1 MYFLSEGVTNNQ
13 PTKGFEK
20 VANKILK
27 QQAKLGKLQSLSV
40 NTKSLSESVLKRLVK
55 NGAIAIVPVTAA
67 AIYANKKAKQN
78 AEKWFKK
85 QEKFHKDDLDLI
97 KDRQNID
104 KTFDSM
110 HDSFNNGHQGRMS
123 KADEEMLKS
132 YYNISKDLGDQFKKD
147 LEKERKEAARRQKEV
162 EEERKA
168 REREYQKEISDMEK
182 DHADKMEQ
190 GKKDWKKRRIISTI
204 GSAAAT
210 NLPFFINAIRKGLK
224 QEVLITAKYK
234 YGTKVFKVYD
244 ASKYEIQSGIDK
256 VILKSITELVARMK
270 KNVQFPIKED
280 VTLEEFR
287 QITLTE
293 SELES
298 VMD

>member
-1 MYFLSEGVTNNQ
+1 MKEQ
-13 PTKGFEK
+13 GFEK
-20 VANKILK
+20 VASKILN

-55 NGAIAIVPVTAA
+55 NGAVAIVPVTAA

-78 AEKWFKK
+78 AEKWFKE
-85 QEKFHKDDLDLI
+85 QEKFHKDNLEMSKGRHGLN
-97 KDRQNID
+97 KA
-104 KTFDSM
+104 FDSV
-110 HDSFNNGHQGRMS
+110 HDSFNNKHQGRMS

-147 LEKERKEAARRQKEV
+147 LEKERKEAARRQKEI

-168 REREYQKEISDMEK
+168 REREYQKEISDINK

-190 GKKDWKKRRIISTI
+190 GKKNWKKRRIIGTI
-204 GSAAAT
+204 SSAAAT
-210 NLPFFINAIRKGLK
+210 NLPFFINFIRKGLK
-224 QEVLITAKYK
+224 QEILITAKYK

-244 ASKYEIQSGIDK
+244 ASKAEIQSGIDK
-256 VILKSITELVARMK
+256 IILKSVSEVVSRMK

-280 VTLEEFR
+280 VTLEEFKL
-287 QITLTE
+287 ITLTE

>member
-1 MYFLSEGVTNNQ
+1 M
-13 PTKGFEK
+13 K
-20 VANKILK
+20 
-27 QQAKLGKLQSLSV
+27 
-40 NTKSLSESVLKRLVK
+40 
-55 NGAIAIVPVTAA
+55 
-67 AIYANKKAKQN
+67 
-78 AEKWFKK
+78 
-85 QEKFHKDDLDLI
+85 
-97 KDRQNID
+97 
-104 KTFDSM
+104 
-110 HDSFNNGHQGRMS
+110 
-123 KADEEMLKS
+123 
-132 YYNISKDLGDQFKKD
+132 
-147 LEKERKEAARRQKEV
+147 
-162 EEERKA
+162 
-168 REREYQKEISDMEK
+168 K

-190 GKKDWKKRRIISTI
+190 GKKKKKKRRIISTI

-256 VILKSITELVARMK
+256 VILKSITELVSRMK

-280 VTLEEFR
+280 VTLEEFK

-298 VMD
+298 VMDWM

>member
-1 MYFLSEGVTNNQ
+1 MKET
-13 PTKGFEK
+13 GFEK
-20 VANKILK
+20 AASKILK
-27 QQAKLGKLQSLSV
+27 QQAKLGQLQSLSV

-55 NGAIAIVPVTAA
+55 NGAVAIVPVTAA

-78 AEKWFKK
+78 AEKWFKN
-85 QEKFHKDDLDLI
+85 QEKFHKDDLEWRKGRHDLN
-97 KDRQNID
+97 KA
-104 KTFDSM
+104 FDSM
-110 HDSFNNGHQGRMS
+110 HDSVINRHQGRMS
-123 KADEEMLKS
+123 QADEEMLKS
-132 YYNISKDLGDQFKKD
+132 YNNISKDLGDKFKKTI
-147 LEKERKEAARRQKEV
+147 EKEQKEAARRQKEE

-168 REREYQKEISDMEK
+168 QEREYRKEISDMKK
-182 DHADKMEQ
+182 DHADNMKK
-190 GKKDWKKRRIISTI
+190 GKKKWKQKRIVNTVA
-204 GSAAAT
+204 SAAAV

-234 YGTKVFKVYD
+234 YGIKVFKVYD

-256 VILKSITELVARMK
+256 VILKSITELVSRMK
-270 KNVQFPIKED
+270 KNAQFPIKED
-280 VTLEEFR
+280 VNLEEFK

>member
-1 MYFLSEGVTNNQ
+1 MKD
-13 PTKGFEK
+13 KGFEK
-20 VANKILK
+20 VASKILN

-67 AIYANKKAKQN
+67 TIYANKKAKQN

-85 QEKFHKDDLDLI
+85 QEEFHKDDLKMR
-97 KDRQNID
+97 KDSHGLG
-104 KTFDSM
+104 KAFDSV
-110 HDSFNNGHQGRMS
+110 HDSFNNKHQGKMS
-123 KADEEMLKS
+123 QADAEMLKS
-132 YYNISKDLGDQFKKD
+132 YYNISKDLGDQFKKTI
-147 LEKERKEAARRQKEV
+147 EKEQKESARRQKER

-168 REREYQKEISDMEK
+168 REREYQKEISDLNK
-182 DHADKMEQ
+182 DYADKMEQ
-190 GKKDWKKRRIISTI
+190 GMKDWKKRRIVGTVA
-204 GSAAAT
+204 SAAAV
-210 NLPFFINAIRKGLK
+210 NLPFFINFIRKGLK

-256 VILKSITELVARMK
+256 VILKSITELVSRMK
-270 KNVQFPIKED
+270 KNNVQFPIKED
-280 VTLEEFR
+280 VNLEEFK

-298 VMD
+298 VIDYF

>member
-1 MYFLSEGVTNNQ
+1 MYFLSEEVTNNQ

-40 NTKSLSESVLKRLVK
+40 NTKSLPESVLKRLVK
-55 NGAIAIVPVTAA
+55 NGAVAIVPVTAA

-85 QEKFHKDDLDLI
+85 QEKFHKDDLNMM
-97 KDRQNID
+97 KERQDID
-104 KTFDSM
+104 KAFDSM
-110 HDSFNNGHQGRMS
+110 HDSFDSRHQGRMS
-123 KADEEMLKS
+123 QADAEMLKS
-132 YYNISKDLGDQFKKD
+132 YNNISKDLGDQFKKD
-147 LEKERKEAARRQKEV
+147 IENRQKEAARRQKER

-168 REREYQKEISDMEK
+168 REREYQKEISDMNKDYADRMEK
-182 DHADKMEQ
+182 
-190 GKKDWKKRRIISTI
+190 GKKDWKKRRIVGTI

-210 NLPFFINAIRKGLK
+210 NLPFFINFIRKGLK
-224 QEVLITAKYK
+224 QEVLITAKYE

-256 VILKSITELVARMK
+256 VILKSITEVVSRMK

-280 VTLEEFR
+280 VNLEEFK

>member
-55 NGAIAIVPVTAA
+55 NGAVAIVPVTAA

-78 AEKWFKK
+78 AEKWFEK
-85 QEKFHKDDLDLI
+85 QEKFHQDDLKMRKERHGL
-97 KDRQNID
+97 D
-104 KTFDSM
+104 KAFDSV
-110 HDSFNNGHQGRMS
+110 HDSFDSRHQGRMS

-147 LEKERKEAARRQKEV
+147 LEKERKEAARRQKEI

-168 REREYQKEISDMEK
+168 REREYQKEISDMNK

-256 VILKSITELVARMK
+256 VILKSITEVISRMK
-270 KNVQFPIKED
+270 KNVQFSIKED
-280 VTLEEFR
+280 VTLEEFKL
-287 QITLTE
+287 ITLTE